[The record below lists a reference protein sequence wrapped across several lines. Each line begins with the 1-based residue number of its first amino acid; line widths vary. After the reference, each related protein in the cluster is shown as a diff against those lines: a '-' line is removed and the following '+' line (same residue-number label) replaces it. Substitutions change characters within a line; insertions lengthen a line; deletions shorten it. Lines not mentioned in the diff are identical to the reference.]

1 MQSIKSCHL
10 KPEGRFNIGIKSKN
24 SRNKEQINRIDGIIF
39 WINCSLLF
47 ISSTEKNQF
56 QAFS

>member
-24 SRNKEQINRIDGIIF
+24 SRNKEQINRIDGIISGLIAVF
-39 WINCSLLF
+39 SLSLLQK
-47 ISSTEKNQF
+47 KNQF